1 MMIPLRHAWLLSL
14 FLLVL
19 WPASCVRAE
28 ISLRAQI
35 EPGSVELG
43 EAAML
48 SVTVEG
54 ANRVGGRPEMA
65 AVPGLEVQSRGQ
77 SSNLQI
83 VNGRMSQSISFQY
96 AVFATKAGTYSI
108 GPFILKEGGKTYR
121 GEAVTFQAIKPGAAP
136 GAGGTPKPVDDGSSF
151 AEGALFVRMV
161 ADKERAAL
169 GEQVTLRFQFWRRT
183 DVPLMDQSSYTPPD
197 TPGFWREELPPQRS
211 GQRTFNGA
219 NYEVTELVYALFATQ
234 PGRLEVAKAG
244 LECTVPVRSRRR
256 DPFDVFGMLGGM
268 GEPRRVT
275 LETKPLRIQVDPLP
289 AGAPESFTGGVGQYR
304 LRGSLDRNQA
314 AQNEPLTLSLQIEG
328 TGNVSAVGDPKLP
341 DLVDFRSYPPT
352 GETEPNQDGDK
363 AGGKKVWKIVL
374 VPESTGAKKVPAI
387 ELTTYDPVDKRYETH
402 RVGPFE
408 VQIVPA
414 GNIAAGEAP
423 GEVTRVGRDL
433 RAIRVGGEL
442 KPGRPSGSF
451 GGAIGVS
458 LQVLPAVLLAAAWAY
473 RRRLERDQADRIG
486 VRSRRAPGRFRREM
500 EMLQAGLPGAGE
512 AAGEGWRR
520 FGDAL
525 ERYFTER
532 FNFPVRGRT
541 RDELASCLSDAG
553 VDAAAI
559 EEVRS
564 LLDRCDFALFAPAA
578 ATEQE
583 LRAALQQALGVAD
596 RLDAAKGRAR
606 PRSGG
611 GPGRGVL
618 ALLALLQI
626 SGGALAQTGGSLTAP
641 LDPSGAR
648 AAFEAGNQAYQAG
661 DYGEAVRAYRSVRDS
676 GYLSADL
683 LLNLGNACYRA
694 GRLGWA
700 VEAFERGRRLYPG
713 DPDLEANLE
722 LALAETRDRQA
733 ETEGSPLLG
742 ALVALQERWPLR
754 SAVRFSTVCW
764 WLLALWGAWRIVTGP
779 STPVMRW
786 VGRGFTAALI
796 ASLAWT
802 GVLALRDLQRP
813 NAVVVAEE
821 LSVRSNP
828 DFGGT
833 VEFTLHA
840 GTLVRLGRA
849 RGEFREVL
857 FSDRLKGW
865 ADAVSLARLD

>member
-1 MMIPLRHAWLLSL
+1 MSRHRLGWLVALL
-14 FLLVL
+14 LLVMS
-19 WPASCVRAE
+19 PTTRVRAE

-54 ANRVGGRPEMA
+54 ANRVAGRPEMA
-65 AVPGLEVQSRGQ
+65 AVAGLEIQSRGQ

-96 AVFATKAGTYSI
+96 AVFATKAGTYTI
-108 GPFILKEGGKTYR
+108 GPFTLKDGGKSYR
-121 GEAVTFQAIKPGAAP
+121 GDAVTFQAIKPGAPP
-136 GAGGTPKPVDDGSSF
+136 GAGGTPRPADDGSSF

-161 ADKERAAL
+161 ADKERAVL

-197 TPGFWREELPPQRS
+197 TPGFWREELPPQRT

-219 NYEVTELVYALFATQ
+219 SYEVTELVYALFATQ
-234 PGRLEVAKAG
+234 AGRLEVAKAG

-289 AGAPESFTGGVGQYR
+289 LGAPTSFTGGVGQYR

-352 GETEPNQDGDK
+352 GETEANQDGDK
-363 AGGKKVWKIVL
+363 AGGKKTWKIVL

-387 ELTTYDPVDKRYETH
+387 EVTTYDPVEKRYETH
-402 RVGPFE
+402 RAGPFD

-423 GEVTRVGRDL
+423 SEVTRVGRDL
-433 RAIRVGGEL
+433 RAIRVGGAL
-442 KPGRPSGSF
+442 RAGRPGGPL
-451 GGAIGVS
+451 GGAVGIG
-458 LQVLPAVLLAAAWAY
+458 LQILPALLLAGAWVY
-473 RRRLERDQADRIG
+473 RRRLDRDQADRVG

-500 EMLQAGLPGAGE
+500 EMLQSALPGTG
-512 AAGEGWRR
+512 AGEGWRR
-520 FGDAL
+520 LGDAL

-541 RDELASCLSDAG
+541 RDELASCLADAG

-559 EEVRS
+559 QEVRS

-596 RLDAAKGRAR
+596 RLDAAKAR
-606 PRSGG
+606 PRS
-611 GPGRGVL
+611 PRGFTPTLLV
-618 ALLALLQI
+618 LLALLQI
-626 SGGALAQTGGSLTAP
+626 AGAARAQTPGSLTSP
-641 LDPSGAR
+641 LTPSAAR

-661 DYGEAVRAYRSVRDS
+661 DYGEAIRAYRSVRES
-676 GYLSADL
+676 GFLSADL

-700 VEAFERGRRLYPG
+700 VEAFESGRRLYPG
-713 DPDLEANLE
+713 DPDLESNLE

-733 ETEGSPLLG
+733 DTEESPLLG
-742 ALVALQERWPLR
+742 ALVAFQERWPLR
-754 SAVRFSTVCW
+754 NAVRVTTLCW
-764 WLLALWGAWRIVTGP
+764 WLLALWGAWRIVRGP
-779 STPVMRW
+779 STPAIAW
-786 VGRGFTAALI
+786 VGRGLAALLV

-802 GVLALRDLQRP
+802 GVLALRDFQRP

-828 DFGGT
+828 DFGET

-840 GTLVRLGRA
+840 GTLVRLGRS